1 MKPPYDEIGSEN
13 ITTIFLDYLIFMN
26 PSFPMMPN
34 IDDGIYLFKLIVE
47 YEKLMSWLH
56 IV

>member
-1 MKPPYDEIGSEN
+1 
-13 ITTIFLDYLIFMN
+13 
-26 PSFPMMPN
+26 MMPN